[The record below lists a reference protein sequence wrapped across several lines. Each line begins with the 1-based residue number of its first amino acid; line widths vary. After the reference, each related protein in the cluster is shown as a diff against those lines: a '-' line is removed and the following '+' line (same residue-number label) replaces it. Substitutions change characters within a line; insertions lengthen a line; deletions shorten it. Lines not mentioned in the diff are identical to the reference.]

1 MSEQELEAC
10 ESYYEREIAR
20 LRVECDDLRAQYDA
34 ALEGQAAV
42 RQQCEAQMAERE
54 RGFMRECELLHA
66 ANGRLKDEIARLRA
80 ENHRA
85 WTAIALALGEDAAQA
100 FKAEPDTYS
109 GGVGQ
114 EA

>member
-10 ESYYEREIAR
+10 ESHYEREIAALR
-20 LRVECDDLRAQYDA
+20 GMNSMLRVECDDLRAQYDDA
-34 ALEGQAAV
+34 MEGQAAV

-80 ENHRA
+80 AR
-85 WTAIALALGEDAAQA
+85 EDA
-100 FKAEPDTYS
+100 
-109 GGVGQ
+109 
-114 EA
+114 